1 MDVKTYRSYAEDS
14 TLEIPLSRLAP
25 RLLGSLDP
33 FIDALD
39 GRFPDV
45 ADRVATRLT
54 ALIHE
59 TAPDSSRSVPV
70 PSDPRPGVSFAHA
83 ARFPELCGAHVDLIC
98 ELLGVEYDALLDE
111 KPTELSQRQFI
122 RTRFVP
128 GYLRLL
134 ALSNAVGR
142 NDAIDFF
149 KGHLDRTIAGM
160 PSRPDGPQTLHEF
173 RELQADF
180 NLREQGMDWTQ
191 AIVGEHQYLN
201 KVTVCRIQRVLAE
214 YDPELMDVVAC
225 YPDFAMLRRI
235 HPSFALT
242 RTQTLIGGGT
252 CCDSCYHD
260 ERYLPEFEHPPI
272 SIFDDLPDP
281 ADG

>member
-14 TLEIPLSRLAP
+14 TLEIPLSRIAP

-33 FIDALD
+33 FVDALD
-39 GRFPDV
+39 AQFPD
-45 ADRVATRLT
+45 RVEFVTARLEELTRK
-54 ALIHE
+54 E
-59 TAPDSSRSVPV
+59 
-70 PSDPRPGVSFAHA
+70 RPGAPRAESSLQTGAFTHAH
-83 ARFPELCGAHVDLIC
+83 RYPELHASHVGLIC
-98 ELLGVEYDALLDE
+98 SLLGMDLDVLLGTE
-111 KPTELSQRQFI
+111 SAELSQQRFI
-122 RTRFVP
+122 RARFLP
-128 GYLRLL
+128 GYLMLL
-134 ALSNAVGR
+134 ALAEAVGR
-142 NDAIDFF
+142 DAAIAFF
-149 KGHLDRTIAGM
+149 KPYLDRRIADM
-160 PSRPDGPQTLHEF
+160 PSRPNGPQTLHEF

-225 YPDFAMLRRI
+225 YPDFSMLRKI